1 MPNILDPRFNY
12 VPAARTDIRETF
24 ARERARLAA
33 EKAAVP
39 SPRELLG
46 ADDLHPRLTS
56 WLAAHAADEQAD
68 LARALRALD
77 ADDRR

>member
-1 MPNILDPRFNY
+1 MPSILDPSFRYTPSAN
-12 VPAARTDIRETF
+12 TDIRRTF
-24 ARERARLAA
+24 ERERARIAA

-56 WLAAHAADEQAD
+56 WLEAHAADERAD
-68 LARALRALD
+68 LERAARYLD